1 MQASALSITF
11 LIYRAL
17 IFNFFLALPL
27 ANLKYSL
34 PVKLFRGIELTKV
47 SIYVNDK
54 VWSDFKKEVFQ
65 KYGSL
70 RKISSEV
77 EMLLR
82 SLIVQDAVVLGFRR
96 IGVKADG
103 VISSSEIKAG
113 RPILRGPSSEEIIR
127 EMRRKR
133 VAETLP
139 RH

>member
-1 MQASALSITF
+1 M
-11 LIYRAL
+11 
-17 IFNFFLALPL
+17 
-27 ANLKYSL
+27 
-34 PVKLFRGIELTKV
+34 TKV

-96 IGVKADG
+96 IGVKVDG

>member
-1 MQASALSITF
+1 
-11 LIYRAL
+11 
-17 IFNFFLALPL
+17 
-27 ANLKYSL
+27 
-34 PVKLFRGIELTKV
+34 LTKV

-82 SLIVQDAVVLGFRR
+82 SFIVKDAVVLGFER

-103 VISSSEIKAG
+103 VISSSEIKAA
-113 RPILRGPSSEEIIR
+113 RPILKGPSSEEIIR

-133 VAETLP
+133 VAEILP

>member
-1 MQASALSITF
+1 MQTHTSTQASALSITF
-11 LIYRAL
+11 SIYRAL
-17 IFNFFLALPL
+17 IFNFFPALPS
-27 ANLKYSL
+27 AYLKSAL
-34 PVKLFRGIELTKV
+34 PVKCFRGIELTKV
-47 SIYVNDK
+47 SIYVNDN

-82 SLIVQDAVVLGFRR
+82 SLIVQDAVVLGFKR

-127 EMRRKR
+127 EMRRKKGC
-133 VAETLP
+133 
-139 RH
+139 

>member
-1 MQASALSITF
+1 
-11 LIYRAL
+11 
-17 IFNFFLALPL
+17 
-27 ANLKYSL
+27 
-34 PVKLFRGIELTKV
+34 LTKV

-82 SLIVQDAVVLGFRR
+82 SLIVQDFVVSGFER

-103 VISSSEIKAG
+103 AISSSEIKAA
-113 RPILRGPSSEEIIR
+113 RPILRGPSSEGLIR

-139 RH
+139 RY

>member
-11 LIYRAL
+11 SIYRAL
-17 IFNFFLALPL
+17 IFNFFIALPS
-27 ANLKYSL
+27 AYLKYSL

-47 SIYVNDK
+47 SIYVNNK

>member
-17 IFNFFLALPL
+17 IFDFSIALPS
-27 ANLKYSL
+27 ANLKCSL

-113 RPILRGPSSEEIIR
+113 RPILRGPYSEEIIR
-127 EMRRKR
+127 EMRRKKGC
-133 VAETLP
+133 
-139 RH
+139 

>member
-1 MQASALSITF
+1 
-11 LIYRAL
+11 
-17 IFNFFLALPL
+17 
-27 ANLKYSL
+27 
-34 PVKLFRGIELTKV
+34 LTKV
-47 SIYVNDK
+47 SIYVNDN

-82 SLIVQDAVVLGFRR
+82 SLIVQDAVVLGFKR

-127 EMRRKR
+127 EMRRKKGC
-133 VAETLP
+133 
-139 RH
+139 

>member
-27 ANLKYSL
+27 ANLKHSL